1 MSRNKKDRT
10 IPIAP
15 NFNGFTPVGA
25 NCDGS
30 NAVVLFFEE
39 YEAIKRCDYELL
51 PHLEAAKLMNV
62 SRPTFTRI
70 YESARRKIAKAFVEA
85 RCIQIEGGNAVA
97 SASWYECRSCKLSFT
112 VQHESEQFC
121 PICQTSNITKK

>member
-10 IPIAP
+10 IQLAP
-15 NFNGFTPVGA
+15 NFNGFSPVGA

-30 NAVVLFFEE
+30 EAVVLFFEE
-39 YEAIKRCDYELL
+39 YEAIKRCDYELM

-85 RCIQIEGGNAVA
+85 RCIQIEGGSAVA
-97 SASWYECRSCKLSFT
+97 GAIWYECCSCDVRFT
-112 VQHESEQFC
+112 VQDEAEQYC
-121 PICQTSNITKK
+121 PICQTTQIDKK

>member
-1 MSRNKKDRT
+1 M
-10 IPIAP
+10 AP
-15 NFNGFTPVGA
+15 NFNGFSPVGA

-30 NAVVLFFEE
+30 EAVVLYFEE
-39 YEAIKRCDYELL
+39 YEAIKRCDYELM

-85 RCIQIEGGNAVA
+85 RCIQIEGGSAVA
-97 SASWYECRSCKLSFT
+97 GVNWYVCNSCNISFT
-112 VQHESEQFC
+112 MQDADELYC
-121 PICQTSNITKK
+121 PICQTTQITAK